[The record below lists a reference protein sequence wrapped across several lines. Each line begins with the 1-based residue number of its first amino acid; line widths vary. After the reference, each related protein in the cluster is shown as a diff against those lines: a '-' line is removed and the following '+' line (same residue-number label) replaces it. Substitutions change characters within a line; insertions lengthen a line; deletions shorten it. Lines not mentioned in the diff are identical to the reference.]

1 VTSPALAT
9 TVVVGNPKANSRTLA
24 AAVELGHILSV
35 AAAGAEPAAQPG
47 VVDLSA
53 LGPYLFSWGHPEVA
67 AAVATVMSADLLV
80 VASPTYKAAPTGL
93 LKAFLDQFA
102 HDALA
107 GRATVP
113 VMVGGAPDHALAVET
128 QLRPVLI
135 EIGGSCP
142 TRGLYLLESDL
153 GDLPGALAS
162 WLPVNLPPLAAVA
175 RAAAQR
181 RAAGL

>member
-1 VTSPALAT
+1 MTSGPLAT
-9 TVVVGNPKANSRTLA
+9 TVVVGNPKASSRTLA

-35 AAAGAEPAAQPG
+35 AAAGTAPAAEPG
-47 VVDLSA
+47 VVDLAA
-53 LGPYLFSWGHPEVA
+53 LGPHLFTWGHPDVA
-67 AAVATVMSADLLV
+67 AAVATVMSADLLI

-102 HDALA
+102 RDALA

-128 QLRPVLI
+128 LLRPVLV
-135 EIGGSCP
+135 EIGASCP
-142 TRGLYLLESDL
+142 TRGLYLLEKDL
-153 GDLPGALAS
+153 ADIPGTLAS